1 MSLLNIGGGD
11 DPAYRYKMPPVVG
24 KKEGIGNGKKTV
36 IVNAT
41 DVGKALKR
49 PWQYIV
55 KYCAVEL
62 GAVSTFDKEQGSGT
76 VNGWHETAD
85 LQNKTNKFIK
95 EWVLCPRCKLPETS
109 MEIGKKKDIIFDC
122 KACGYHGQADMMHK
136 LATFILNNP
145 PDSKGGIQ
153 DKAQAG
159 KKTKEDRK
167 REKAEK
173 RTKGDDDDDA
183 DDNDDDKKDDGDKEP
198 VDIGDGDDGDD
209 GDWSMDTS
217 AAAVKAREDQ
227 AQASFDKIEA
237 AMSDTKLSDAKEGKE
252 GKEGK
257 KKKKK
262 KGDDDDDD
270 DPFGDKA
277 EIEAA
282 RKAIGAEVQA
292 ACEKS
297 AAGEVDGAI
306 KALMVT
312 YEKHGLSHDDLL
324 GFIFESAFDEDAIKQ
339 VKTHHKL
346 LTKLLKAS
354 PDKKKSGKFLLS
366 PCIENLVGAEG
377 RGALLKKTA
386 NLLKVMYDLDLL
398 EEETIIKWF
407 DKGSK
412 RKLGKAMR
420 EAAEPFVSWL
430 KEADEDEDED
440 DDDDE

>member
-1 MSLLNIGGGD
+1 
-11 DPAYRYKMPPVVG
+11 
-24 KKEGIGNGKKTV
+24 
-36 IVNAT
+36 VNAD
-41 DVGKALKR
+41 DVGKSLKR

-76 VNGWHETAD
+76 VNGWHETPI
-85 LQNKTNKFIK
+85 LQEKTNKFIK

-109 MEIGKKKDIIFDC
+109 MEIGKKKEIVFDC

-145 PDSKGGIQ
+145 PDAKGGIL

-173 RTKGDDDDDA
+173 RAKGEDDDDA
-183 DDNDDDKKDDGDKEP
+183 DDKDDDKKDDGDKEP
-198 VDIGDGDDGDD
+198 VDIADGDDGDD

-227 AQASFDKIEA
+227 AQASFDKIDA
-237 AMSDTKLSDAKEGKE
+237 AMGDVKVSDAKEGKE
-252 GKEGK
+252 K

-262 KGDDDDDD
+262 KDDDDD

-282 RKAIGAEVQA
+282 RKEIGAEVKA

-297 AAGEVDGAI
+297 VAGEVDAAI
-306 KALMVT
+306 KALMAT

-324 GFIFESAFDEDAIKQ
+324 GFIFEAAFDEDAVKQ
-339 VKTHHKL
+339 VKTHSKL

-354 PDKKKSGKFLLS
+354 PDKKKSAKFLLS

-377 RGALLKKTA
+377 RGALLKKTP
-386 NLLKVMYDLDLL
+386 NLLKMMYDLDLL
-398 EEETIIKWF
+398 EEEIIIKWF

-412 RKLGKAMR
+412 RKLGKAVR
-420 EAAEPFVSWL
+420 EAAEPFVTWL
-430 KEADEDEDED
+430 KEADEDDDD